1 MGKERPPA
9 EILPCSGKFFF
20 ALSTG
25 DSGGGAVV
33 PVAASG
39 RDFLLLAP
47 SGDEIIGV
55 SFFPMATIGAFGRL
69 EGLPVG
75 VMLRAWKSTGEVY
88 CQRIVL
94 QR

>member
-1 MGKERPPA
+1 MTA
-9 EILPCSGKFFF
+9 
-20 ALSTG
+20 
-25 DSGGGAVV
+25 GGAVV
-33 PVAASG
+33 PVTVLG
-39 RDFLLLAP
+39 RDFLFLPP

-69 EGLPVG
+69 EGFPVG
-75 VMLRAWKSTGEVY
+75 VMLRVWKSTGEVY